1 MVSIKKSIKKIIQN
15 HLKSQSSI
23 KNDPLIQL
31 NSTMYIVEHILNK
44 QLDEMKGIKHIE
56 TLKVTFKKTI
66 VSNNESK
73 TTLKTAYFNSK
84 AKIK

>member
-1 MVSIKKSIKKIIQN
+1 MVSIKKSIKKMIQN

-23 KNDPLIQL
+23 KNDQLIQL